1 MATETE
7 RKFLVVNVGWK
18 FSCVASFAIRDG
30 LIATEGG
37 RKARVRINGSWIIGD
52 FGGAS
57 RLSELGDDFI
67 DEFLH
72 FSSFGGG
79 VQALEEI
86 DGTGNGAQHEHVINF
101 GGAVPPFISAR
112 ECCRGSVAQLGLQGI
127 LKSIPPVVDER
138 VEPSITAC
146 AGATLTGRRL
156 RPHETSSG
164 GS

>member
-72 FSSFGGG
+72 FSSF
-79 VQALEEI
+79 
-86 DGTGNGAQHEHVINF
+86 
-101 GGAVPPFISAR
+101 AVVAFKPLKRSTAREMARSMSMSSISA
-112 ECCRGSVAQLGLQGI
+112 ELCPHLF
-127 LKSIPPVVDER
+127 
-138 VEPSITAC
+138 
-146 AGATLTGRRL
+146 
-156 RPHETSSG
+156 RPASAAEAASRNSG
-164 GS
+164 FKAS